1 MHTRLVWLT
10 VLAAICLEATESA
23 IIQNPKLK
31 DIGKGEEGLLE
42 LRPNGTLILRSTL
55 DHAPNGFLQQTLL
68 FKTILN
74 AIRMVP
80 AAAGNT
86 LNELSV
92 KIYGEGVEHKFPPFL
107 ERVIQRIQTYFSV
120 YKYTDTSEPLRDK
133 YTPIPPINDT
143 LYEEIDVNL
152 GSDDDDDDGDNHI
165 EIDKNKTVKP
175 MMNSTSSMTTAA
187 TTTTTGFR
195 PKPNRTSSTSSTIAT
210 IVTRPKPNR
219 TSSKPASTTTPVPLA
234 PLPNNDEENE
244 FIELKKHK
252 IKGKS

>member
-1 MHTRLVWLT
+1 MKTRIVWLT
-10 VLAAICLEATESA
+10 VLAAISLETTESA
-23 IIQNPKLK
+23 IIQNPKLN

-133 YTPIPPINDT
+133 YTPLPPINDT

-152 GSDDDDDDGDNHI
+152 GSDDDDDGDNQI